1 MVEFVSFSLFSIFN
15 TNMAKRFR
23 NLNPEDQKNKEKLL
37 NQLRSKG
44 SALNKAIEKFN
55 SQVEDA
61 IVEFWENLEVSIDQY
76 NGAVVEANEFI
87 DQVAKRQE
95 EYYKSCEDKWREGSS
110 GDAYQDW
117 ITTWTMEVD
126 QIALDCP
133 TFEGIEE
140 VEINIEAFDDLPDK
154 VDS

>member
-1 MVEFVSFSLFSIFN
+1 MVGFVSFSLFSIFN

-76 NGAVVEANEFI
+76 KVVL
-87 DQVAKRQE
+87 KR
-95 EYYKSCEDKWREGSS
+95 KGR
-110 GDAYQDW
+110 
-117 ITTWTMEVD
+117 TRR
-126 QIALDCP
+126 
-133 TFEGIEE
+133 
-140 VEINIEAFDDLPDK
+140 
-154 VDS
+154 

>member
-1 MVEFVSFSLFSIFN
+1 MVGFVSFSLFSIFN

-61 IVEFWENLEVSIDQY
+61 IVEFWEDLEVSIDQY
-76 NGAVVEANEFI
+76 KVVL
-87 DQVAKRQE
+87 KR
-95 EYYKSCEDKWREGSS
+95 KGR
-110 GDAYQDW
+110 
-117 ITTWTMEVD
+117 TRR
-126 QIALDCP
+126 
-133 TFEGIEE
+133 
-140 VEINIEAFDDLPDK
+140 
-154 VDS
+154 

>member
-1 MVEFVSFSLFSIFN
+1 MVGFVSFSLFSIFN

-76 NGAVVEANEFI
+76 KVVL
-87 DQVAKRQE
+87 KR
-95 EYYKSCEDKWREGSS
+95 KGCRKISR
-110 GDAYQDW
+110 
-117 ITTWTMEVD
+117 
-126 QIALDCP
+126 
-133 TFEGIEE
+133 
-140 VEINIEAFDDLPDK
+140 
-154 VDS
+154 

>member
-1 MVEFVSFSLFSIFN
+1 MVGFVSFSLFSIFN
-15 TNMAKRFR
+15 TNMAKRVR

-76 NGAVVEANEFI
+76 KVVL
-87 DQVAKRQE
+87 KR
-95 EYYKSCEDKWREGSS
+95 KGR
-110 GDAYQDW
+110 
-117 ITTWTMEVD
+117 TRR
-126 QIALDCP
+126 
-133 TFEGIEE
+133 
-140 VEINIEAFDDLPDK
+140 
-154 VDS
+154 